1 LVYPRS
7 IQADESISIDE
18 NSTGENIEYLSNV
31 PALELSSSQIR
42 ALIKQQKSIKYM
54 VPESVERM
62 IKEMGFYR

>member
-1 LVYPRS
+1 VYPRS
-7 IQADESISIDE
+7 IQADESVSKDE
-18 NSTGENIEYLSNV
+18 KSMDGNIEYLSDV

-54 VPESVERM
+54 VPEVVERM